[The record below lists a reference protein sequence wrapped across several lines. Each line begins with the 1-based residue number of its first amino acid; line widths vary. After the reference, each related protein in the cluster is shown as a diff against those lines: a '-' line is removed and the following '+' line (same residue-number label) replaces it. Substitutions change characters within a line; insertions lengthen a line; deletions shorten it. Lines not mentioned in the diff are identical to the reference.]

1 MCQDENEIVVS
12 IIIPVYN
19 AEKYLDKCFQSIL
32 NQTFQSYEVIV
43 VNDGSVDR
51 SDDIIKIY
59 MGIFKFKMKYYV
71 QENKGQSAAR
81 NYALQYA
88 LGKYIT
94 FLDSDDYIDSRYLQ
108 ILVERAETNYS
119 DMVVSGQNK
128 VDEKGN
134 IISKI
139 RYPVDSNGSSILR
152 RFNFSGKLY
161 KKDLIEKHNIK
172 FAEGKIYEDNP
183 FNFVMYSM
191 AHNLVFI
198 EYEGYNQT
206 CHAGSTTTKKITES
220 SLPLEEIE
228 KAIKYIIRNLN
239 QVNDKDMFEY
249 MILSWFTYFI
259 FVANKKHQY
268 LFIEG
273 RKSDRV
279 VLKRICRYVMN
290 ILHENFP
297 QYNKNKYL
305 KLFYNKKLNW
315 KQRIGVLIFVTVCRW
330 NLLEETVKIYYL
342 V

>member
-1 MCQDENEIVVS
+1 MRQDENDIVVS

-19 AEKYLDKCFQSIL
+19 AEQYLDKCLQSIL

-43 VNDGSVDR
+43 VNDGSVDS
-51 SDDIIKIY
+51 SDVIIKTY
-59 MGIFKFKMKYYV
+59 MGIFNDKMKYYV

-81 NYALQYA
+81 NCALQYA
-88 LGKYIT
+88 FGKYIT
-94 FLDSDDYIDSRYLQ
+94 FLDSDDYIESQYLQ
-108 ILVERAETNYS
+108 ILVEQAETNHS

-134 IISKI
+134 IISTIK
-139 RYPVDSNGSSILR
+139 YPVDSDGNSILR

-161 KKDLIEKHNIK
+161 QRDLIEKHHIK

-191 AHNLVFI
+191 ARNLVFI

-206 CHAGSTTTKKITES
+206 CHTGSTTTKKIAEN

-228 KAIKYIIRNLN
+228 KAIKYVMKNLD

-268 LFIEG
+268 LCLED
-273 RKSDRV
+273 RKSDMV
-279 VLKRICRYVMN
+279 VLKRICCYVMH

-297 QYNKNKYL
+297 QYYSNKYL
-305 KLFYNKKLNW
+305 KLVYNTKLNW

-330 NLLEETVKIYYL
+330 NLLETTVKIYYL